1 MYFLFVHGSKEILKE
16 NPVHHKN
23 LVTQQ
28 QQTLGCK
35 PHANAFSVY
44 KIIFKNG

>member
-23 LVTQQ
+23 PVTQ